1 MGESEAEEVAASGW
15 WAVRVSIPLPIP
27 QEQRQAIQRR
37 SAIRDVMGF
46 ISTVLSF

>member
-15 WAVRVSIPLPIP
+15 WAVRASIPPPTP

-46 ISTVLSF
+46 INVILSF